1 MGSSQEGLGTWRVLG
16 GELGKGGGEEVPGA
30 RSSKVDQYTGT
41 GTTTHP
47 DSANLWTS
55 APAVTRDK
63 WTQMIM
69 NGYGRNK
76 LGSSISHGSY

>member
-1 MGSSQEGLGTWRVLG
+1 MLG

-41 GTTTHP
+41 GTGTTTHP
-47 DSANLWTS
+47 DSADLWAS

-63 WTQMIM
+63 WAQMIM
-69 NGYGRNK
+69 DG
-76 LGSSISHGSY
+76 

>member
-1 MGSSQEGLGTWRVLG
+1 MITAIFEILAIYEILGSSQEGLGSVLG
-16 GELGKGGGEEVPGA
+16 GKLGKGGGEEVPGA

-47 DSANLWTS
+47 DSANLWAS

-63 WTQMIM
+63 WAQMIM
-69 NGYGRNK
+69 DG
-76 LGSSISHGSY
+76 